1 MSDDKLETTV
11 PSTGNDDKL
20 KPDPS
25 PSPPLP
31 TPTPPTIQVP
41 LTKFG
46 SLTNRIL
53 SPSNI
58 NSSPISTTSSSSSH
72 ISPIKSSCNSSSSS
86 TRRTFNICDIL
97 AKPSSSSVD
106 SNNNTRLNHLIKK
119 PKAHRFTDYSKIIL
133 EQKTNHLNDNNI
145 QTNKKSVYPH
155 SDNDDD
161 DDDDHHGSISDC
173 DVSGNLKLVFL
184 QNMF

>member
-1 MSDDKLETTV
+1 MSDDKLETIV

-25 PSPPLP
+25 PSPPS
-31 TPTPPTIQVP
+31 PTPPLPTTQIT
-41 LTKFG
+41 LTKLG

-97 AKPSSSSVD
+97 AKPSSLSVD

-119 PKAHRFTDYSKIIL
+119 PKAHRFTDYTKIIH
-133 EQKTNHLNDNNI
+133 EK
-145 QTNKKSVYPH
+145 QTNNSNEITKKSVYPH
-155 SDNDDD
+155 SDDDD
-161 DDDDHHGSISDC
+161 DEDDEHHDSLSDC
-173 DVSGNLKLVFL
+173 DVSGKSTCFS
-184 QNMF
+184 FKIRSF

>member
-1 MSDDKLETTV
+1 MSDDKAETTV
-11 PSTGNDDKL
+11 PSTGNDDKF
-20 KPDPS
+20 KTNPS

-31 TPTPPTIQVP
+31 TPPSSTPQIT

-58 NSSPISTTSSSSSH
+58 NSSPISTNSSSSSH

-106 SNNNTRLNHLIKK
+106 NNNNTRLNHLIKK
-119 PKAHRFTDYSKIIL
+119 PKAHRFTDYTKLIL
-133 EQKTNHLNDNNI
+133 EQKTNHLNDKNLTT
-145 QTNKKSVYPH
+145 TNKKSVYPH

-161 DDDDHHGSISDC
+161 DDDEHHGSISDC
-173 DVSGNLKLVFL
+173 DVSGK
-184 QNMF
+184 